1 MAEFD
6 LVIRGGVVADGVG
19 GLADADVAVS
29 GGVIAAVGKGLSAG
43 REEIDAKGL
52 LVTPGFVDIHTH
64 YDGQAAWDRHLEPSS
79 SHGATTVVMGNC
91 GVGFAPCRPQDRD
104 ALIALM
110 EGVEDIPG
118 AALAEGLPWDWETF
132 PDYLDAL
139 ARRPR
144 DIDVAA
150 QVPHGPLRVYAMGQ
164 RGIDREPAT
173 EADIALMRRLL
184 DDALNAGAV
193 GLATSRTIAHRT
205 ATGDL
210 TPMYGALRDELAA
223 LTSVI
228 GKRGVFQL
236 VSDFRDE
243 EDEFGILE
251 DAARAGVAGAS
262 FSLLQADVAPEKWRS
277 MLARTEAAA
286 AAGLPVRAQVICRPV
301 GVLMGLEASVHPFL
315 YRPSFAPLRDRPLAE
330 RVAAMRDPALRAR
343 LLAEKDEGAHPLLI
357 YFGGAHAKLFPMRA
371 APDYAPPPEDSFAAR
386 AARAGRPA
394 EELIY
399 DWLIEDEGKA
409 LIYLPLYN
417 YTANDLSVCGEMLRH
432 PLTIH
437 GLADGGAHVGTI
449 CDGSALTYLLTR
461 WARDDR
467 TLPLGDAVAM
477 LSARPAAAIGL
488 NDRGRIAPGL
498 KADLNVIDLDALAIE
513 RPRIAHDLPAG
524 GRRFLQGARG
534 YRATVVSGVITRR
547 DDRATGELPGRLVR
561 GRQSAP
567 MARAAE

>member
-1 MAEFD
+1 MADFD
-6 LVIRGGVVADGVG
+6 LVIRGGTVADGAG
-19 GLADADVAVS
+19 ALAEADVAVAN
-29 GGVIAAVGKGLSAG
+29 GVIAAVGKGLAAG

-64 YDGQAAWDRHLEPSS
+64 FDGQATWDRHMEPSS

-118 AALAEGLPWDWETF
+118 AALAEGLPWDWESF

-184 DDALNAGAV
+184 DEALDAGAV

-205 ATGDL
+205 STGDL

-223 LTSVI
+223 LTKVI

-262 FSLLQADVAPEKWRS
+262 FSLLQADVAPQKWRS

-286 AAGLPVRAQVICRPV
+286 AAGLPLRAQVICRPV

-315 YRPSFAPLRDRPLAE
+315 YRPSFAPLRDQPLAA

-343 LLAEKDEGAHPLLI
+343 LLSEKDEGAHPLLI

-371 APDYAPPPEDSFAAR
+371 EPDYAPSADDSFAAR

-467 TLPLGDAVAM
+467 TIPLGEAVEM
-477 LSARPAAAIGL
+477 LTSRPASAIGL
-488 NDRGRIAPGL
+488 FDRGRIAPGL

-513 RPRIAHDLPAG
+513 RPRIVHDLPAG

-534 YRATVVSGVITRR
+534 YRATVVSGVVTRR
-547 DDRATGELPGRLVR
+547 DDRATGALPGRLVR
-561 GRQSAP
+561 GRQASP

>member
-1 MAEFD
+1 
-6 LVIRGGVVADGVG
+6 
-19 GLADADVAVS
+19 
-29 GGVIAAVGKGLSAG
+29 
-43 REEIDAKGL
+43 
-52 LVTPGFVDIHTH
+52 
-64 YDGQAAWDRHLEPSS
+64 
-79 SHGATTVVMGNC
+79 
-91 GVGFAPCRPQDRD
+91 
-104 ALIALM
+104 M

-139 ARRPR
+139 ERRAR
-144 DIDVAA
+144 DIDIAA
-150 QVPHGPLRVYAMGQ
+150 QAPHGPLRVYAMGR
-164 RGIDREPAT
+164 RGIEREPAN
-173 EADIALMRRLL
+173 ADDIALMRRLL
-184 DDALNAGAV
+184 DEALDAGAI

-205 ATGDL
+205 AAGDL

-228 GKRGVFQL
+228 GRRGVFQL

-251 DAARAGVAGAS
+251 DAARAGAAGAS

-277 MLARTEAAA
+277 MLARTEDAARR
-286 AAGLPVRAQVICRPV
+286 GMPIRAQVICRPV

-315 YRPSFAPLRDRPLAE
+315 YRASFAPLRDRPLTE
-330 RVAAMRDPALRAR
+330 RVAAMRDPAVRAR
-343 LLAEKDEGAHPLLI
+343 LLAEKDEGAHPILI
-357 YFGGAHAKLFPMRA
+357 YFGGAHAKLFPMRS
-371 APDYAPPPEDSFAAR
+371 APDYAPDAEESFAAQ
-386 AARAGRPA
+386 AARTGRPA
-394 EELIY
+394 EDLIY
-399 DWLIEDEGKA
+399 DWLLTDEGKA

-449 CDGSALTYLLTR
+449 CDASASTYLLTR

-467 TLPLGDAVAM
+467 AIALGEAVAM
-477 LSARPAAAIGL
+477 LTSRPASAVGL

-513 RPRIAHDLPAG
+513 RPRIVHDLPAG
-524 GRRFLQGARG
+524 GRRFLQSARG
-534 YRATVVSGVITRR
+534 YRATIVSGEVTRR
-547 DDRATGELPGRLVR
+547 EDRATGALPGRLVR
-561 GRQSAP
+561 GRQIGPA
-567 MARAAE
+567 AFAAE